1 MTVTKVDMP
10 ELSNITEDYNRY
22 GTAEHDRLN
31 QEASK
36 SNPKAIAPQKYNN
49 SKTSPFTAKVAL
61 GKKEFTNE
69 IS

>member
-1 MTVTKVDMP
+1 MP

-49 SKTSPFTAKVAL
+49 SKTSPFTAQVAL